1 MEPLTPDEAD
11 LMGFVLALADT
22 GEFDRE
28 SLCGA
33 LQALSPSPLVDEDV
47 AACLGARCIRARER
61 GR

>member
-1 MEPLTPDEAD
+1 MKPLTPSEAE

-22 GEFDRE
+22 GEFDSE

-33 LQALSPSPLVDEDV
+33 LQALSPSALLDEDV
-47 AACLGARCIRARER
+47 AACLGARCLRARER